1 MKSQFDKMDNSIIK
15 AIRERRS
22 VRNFEEKNVDKE
34 LLEKIIQAGK
44 YAPSAQNKQP
54 WKFIVITNKEVIQE
68 LSKDVK
74 AELKKLLKWRF
85 IKKISIKELKD
96 REMLKFLFVIAVSK
110 KNIIF
115 FNAPALVLV
124 LTEDNLFYDESCACC
139 AENMM
144 LAAHSLG
151 LGSCWIGFASV
162 LGLKK
167 KMMEKIGVPDNHH
180 ISAAL
185 IFGYP
190 KGKTGRAP
198 MRKIGSDV
206 IKWIE

>member
-1 MKSQFDKMDNSIIK
+1 MDNSIIK

-22 VRNFEEKNVDKE
+22 VRNFEKKTVDKK

-44 YAPSAQNKQP
+44 YAPSAKNKQP
-54 WKFIVITNKEVIQE
+54 WRFIVITNKEFIRE
-68 LSKDVK
+68 LSREVK
-74 AELKKLLKWRF
+74 GELKKLLKWRF

-96 REMLKFLFVIAVSK
+96 REMLKFLFVISISK
-110 KNIIF
+110 KDIIF
-115 FNAPALVLV
+115 FDAPALVLV
-124 LTEDNLFYDESCACC
+124 LTKDNLFYDESCACC

-151 LGSCWIGFASV
+151 LGSCWIGFASI

-167 KMMEKIGVPDNHH
+167 KIMKKIGVPDKHH